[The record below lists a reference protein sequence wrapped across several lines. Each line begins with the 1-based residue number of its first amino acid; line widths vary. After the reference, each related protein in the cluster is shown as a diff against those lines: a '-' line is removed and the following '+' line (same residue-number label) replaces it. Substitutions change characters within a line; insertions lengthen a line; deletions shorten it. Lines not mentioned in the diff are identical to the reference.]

1 MTDHINTVEPIFIK
15 DTDMPSSDIAPIV
28 VVRAVIRVV
37 SAQSLEGVQKI
48 GGLWRL
54 YFNSA
59 KSRLDLLIRK
69 TVLINGNVVPLYE
82 QNPYKTSQITPED
95 RKDKLTIKG
104 LPMSVSNEDIKNM
117 LLSKGIGLST
127 PIKFSQMRDEHGSL
141 TRYKNGDR
149 FVYCQP
155 FQPSIPRQQ
164 KVGDFKCLVYHHGKN
179 NYECRSCALTGHK
192 AGDEQCPAK
201 AEEDSILTFS
211 GYQHPMSNHYLT
223 PIVAFDQDEP
233 FKSIEH
239 AFFWKM
245 ALDFGQEDLAARIKK
260 AVHAGVVKQLS
271 KEMEETAR
279 YEWEDENTG
288 IMKDLIIQKAKTCEE
303 FRNCL
308 LMNQDKVLAESTHSK
323 RWGTGLSKWLTEQT
337 KPNFWPGMNL
347 LGVMMMELTEDELLS
362 YQSQASGISP
372 ATDRI
377 QQDSQCTTSPES
389 DDGSQEKTQTE
400 AMDTTHTLN
409 TSTHSSP
416 HESQSTQR
424 QGRSSTRDKMK

>member
-1 MTDHINTVEPIFIK
+1 
-15 DTDMPSSDIAPIV
+15 
-28 VVRAVIRVV
+28 
-37 SAQSLEGVQKI
+37 
-48 GGLWRL
+48 
-54 YFNSA
+54 
-59 KSRLDLLIRK
+59 
-69 TVLINGNVVPLYE
+69 
-82 QNPYKTSQITPED
+82 
-95 RKDKLTIKG
+95 
-104 LPMSVSNEDIKNM
+104 
-117 LLSKGIGLST
+117 
-127 PIKFSQMRDEHGSL
+127 
-141 TRYKNGDR
+141 
-149 FVYCQP
+149 
-155 FQPSIPRQQ
+155 
-164 KVGDFKCLVYHHGKN
+164 
-179 NYECRSCALTGHK
+179 
-192 AGDEQCPAK
+192 
-201 AEEDSILTFS
+201 
-211 GYQHPMSNHYLT
+211 MSNHYLT

-245 ALDFGQEDLAARIKK
+245 ALDFGQEDLAARIKE

-271 KEMEETAR
+271 KEMEGTAR
-279 YEWEDENTG
+279 CEWEDENTG

-308 LMNQDKVLAESTHSK
+308 LMNQDKVLTESTHSK
-323 RWGTGLSKWLTEQT
+323 RWGTGLSNWLSEQT

-372 ATDRI
+372 ATVHI
-377 QQDSQCTTSPES
+377 QQDNQCTTSRES

-424 QGRSSTRDKMK
+424 QGRSSTRENEMKSGTTKRTP

>member
-1 MTDHINTVEPIFIK
+1 
-15 DTDMPSSDIAPIV
+15 
-28 VVRAVIRVV
+28 
-37 SAQSLEGVQKI
+37 
-48 GGLWRL
+48 
-54 YFNSA
+54 
-59 KSRLDLLIRK
+59 
-69 TVLINGNVVPLYE
+69 
-82 QNPYKTSQITPED
+82 
-95 RKDKLTIKG
+95 
-104 LPMSVSNEDIKNM
+104 MSVSNEDIKNM
-117 LLSKGIGLST
+117 LLSKGIVLST
-127 PIKFSQMRDEHGSL
+127 SIKFSQMRDEHGSL

-149 FVYCQP
+149 FAYCQP

-201 AEEDSILTFS
+201 AEEDSILAFS

-347 LGVMMMELTEDELLS
+347 LGVMMMELTGDELLS

-372 ATDRI
+372 ATDHI

-389 DDGSQEKTQTE
+389 DDGSQEKIQTE
-400 AMDTTHTLN
+400 GMDTTHTLS

-416 HESQSTQR
+416 QESQSTQR
-424 QGRSSTRDKMK
+424 QGRSSTRDNEMKSGTTNRTPREKAPARNSSSNSKPSSKSVNTPKNTNTHKEASSKGTAVNQSSLSILNFFDPVTGKRTKRKILDTAPEKNEKNNKVKKGNEKGK